1 MLGLGECH
9 PGYNPKVHGPYDPA
23 INYGKSK
30 LSSVLTCFIK
40 IIVYDLYLRKRTTPW
55 IWINILTFFSEDIP
69 LGQVK
74 ISELPGWLARRN
86 WTPAGI
92 ARGMSR
98 GYWRWNHA
106 FLQPKRAG
114 MAGFIHWCVGIC
126 FVSYMAS
133 YGKFRKFL
141 STFQKNDFT

>member
-1 MLGLGECH
+1 M
-9 PGYNPKVHGPYDPA
+9 N
-23 INYGKSK
+23 
-30 LSSVLTCFIK
+30 VLLVTTPRSMAPTIPPSTTERVSCYTCYLTSNVE
-40 IIVYDLYLRKRTTPW
+40 IIVYDLHLREFEL
-55 IWINILTFFSEDIP
+55 ILSRCFSEDIP

-74 ISELPGWLARRN
+74 ISELPGWLARRS

-141 STFQKNDFT
+141 STFHKNDFT

>member
-1 MLGLGECH
+1 MGAVKMLGLGECP

-23 INYGKSK
+23 INYGKK
-30 LSSVLTCFIK
+30 
-40 IIVYDLYLRKRTTPW
+40 
-55 IWINILTFFSEDIP
+55 DIP

-92 ARGMSR
+92 A
-98 GYWRWNHA
+98 
-106 FLQPKRAG
+106 
-114 MAGFIHWCVGIC
+114 GFIHWCVGIC

-133 YGKFRKFL
+133 YGKFQHHRVYKYHCERLLLHHCSASKKF
-141 STFQKNDFT
+141 

>member
-1 MLGLGECH
+1 MGAVKMLGLGECP

-23 INYGKSK
+23 INYGKK
-30 LSSVLTCFIK
+30 
-40 IIVYDLYLRKRTTPW
+40 
-55 IWINILTFFSEDIP
+55 DIP

-98 GYWRWNHA
+98 GYWRWNHSY
-106 FLQPKRAG
+106 LQPKRAG

-133 YGKFRKFL
+133 YGKFRHHRVYKYHWL
-141 STFQKNDFT
+141 AATPSSL